1 MDNQKS
7 ITLQLHYFLND
18 KNLHSMN
25 AKVHNEC
32 AKQFIQSIALLN
44 KYLDEPIE
52 LEVFAKDEG
61 GVKDLYK
68 IIIKNP
74 LLLIIITA
82 LITSAVTQFFTSN
95 FSPAINHTEE
105 TKNKLEN
112 LLKIKEAI
120 KTGTLTS
127 DEFDYIVENDKDLKK
142 LKSNFF
148 RSAKKE
154 KRIDS
159 IEIDA
164 IKKENQTIFEKVTI
178 NSVDFDNCI
187 LPAELKSTVTEADA
201 KIHIVAPVLIQGRK
215 DFWKGIYN
223 GIPIE
228 FRVSDKVFLE
238 NVYQHIIKFSN
249 GTYIN
254 CGMKI
259 TKTTST
265 IDDSEKISINV
276 FDIVSYGDDENFR
289 TIYKRRNRLDTTSN
303 DENTTLSLFAE
314 IE

>member
-1 MDNQKS
+1 MDNQDS

-18 KNLHSMN
+18 AKLHSMN

-32 AKQFIQSIALLN
+32 AKQFIQAITLLN

-52 LEVFAKDEG
+52 LEVFAKEEG

-74 LLLIIITA
+74 LLLIIITT
-82 LITSAVTQFFTSN
+82 LITSAINKFFDSN

-127 DEFDYIVENDKDLKK
+127 EEFDYITENDKDLKK

-164 IKKENQTIFEKVTI
+164 INRDNQTVFEKVSI
-178 NSVDFDNCI
+178 NSADFNNCI
-187 LPAELKSTVTEADA
+187 LPAELKSIITEADA
-201 KIHIVAPVLIQGRK
+201 RIHIVAPVLIQGRK

-223 GIPIE
+223 GVPIE

-254 CGMKI
+254 CSIKI

-265 IDDSEKISINV
+265 IDDSERISINV
-276 FDIVSYGDDENFR
+276 YDIVSYGDDENFR
-289 TIYKRRNRLDTTSN
+289 TVYKRRNRVDTTSSG
-303 DENTTLSLFAE
+303 ENLTPSLFAE

>member
-1 MDNQKS
+1 MTDSNS

-18 KNLHSMN
+18 KDLHSMN
-25 AKVHNEC
+25 ARVHNEC
-32 AKQFIQSIALLN
+32 AKQFIQAIALLN

-52 LEVFAKDEG
+52 LEVFAKNEG

-68 IIIKNP
+68 IIVKNP
-74 LLLIIITA
+74 LLLIVITA
-82 LITSAVTQFFTSN
+82 LITSAVNQFFTSN

-105 TKNKLEN
+105 TKNRLEN

-120 KTGTLTS
+120 KSGTLS
-127 DEFDYIVENDKDLKK
+127 SEEFDYIAENDKDLKK
-142 LKSNFF
+142 IKSNFF

-159 IEIDA
+159 IEVDA
-164 IKKENQTIFEKVTI
+164 IKQENQTVFEKVTI
-178 NSVDFDNCI
+178 NSDDFDKCI
-187 LPAELKSTVTEADA
+187 LPAELKSTITETDA

-223 GIPIE
+223 GVPIE

-249 GTYIN
+249 GTFIN
-254 CGMKI
+254 CSMKV

-276 FDIVSYGDDENFR
+276 FDIVSYGDEENFR
-289 TIYKRRNRLDTTSN
+289 TVYKRKNRIETTSN
-303 DENTTLSLFAE
+303 NENSTPSLFAE

>member
-1 MDNQKS
+1 M
-7 ITLQLHYFLND
+7 
-18 KNLHSMN
+18 
-25 AKVHNEC
+25 
-32 AKQFIQSIALLN
+32 
-44 KYLDEPIE
+44 
-52 LEVFAKDEG
+52 
-61 GVKDLYK
+61 
-68 IIIKNP
+68 
-74 LLLIIITA
+74 
-82 LITSAVTQFFTSN
+82 
-95 FSPAINHTEE
+95 
-105 TKNKLEN
+105 
-112 LLKIKEAI
+112 KIKEAI

-127 DEFDYIVENDKDLKK
+127 EEFDYITENDKDLKK

-164 IKKENQTIFEKVTI
+164 INRDNQTVFEKVSI
-178 NSVDFDNCI
+178 NSADFNNCI
-187 LPAELKSTVTEADA
+187 LPAELKSIITEADA
-201 KIHIVAPVLIQGRK
+201 RIHIVAPVLIQGRK

-223 GIPIE
+223 GVPIE

-254 CGMKI
+254 CSMKI

-265 IDDSEKISINV
+265 IDDSERISINV
-276 FDIVSYGDDENFR
+276 YDIVSYGDDENFR
-289 TIYKRRNRLDTTSN
+289 TVYKRRNRVDTTSSG
-303 DENTTLSLFAE
+303 ENLTPSLFAE